1 MYEHKCRDKEE
12 ADQNVNRNANTSNSK
27 QIDKVEWKSATK
39 DQRDDELWASFP
51 AAPSCLPPFSCAARP
66 YRRGRTRRKQ
76 VLCFLCSL
84 ALLFIFGRLCL
95 CMRVNCNSAY
105 CNENV
110 TSCKKKKKWECV
122 SEVHCWRQWHENHT
136 DISLN
141 RTLAFMHAIFI
152 RCAWPADRSYQ
163 QNINTLAKAREDWIR
178 EHVSSCEVGK
188 GSNGSKKK
196 RNMKKW
202 GDYPP
207 PTTTTT
213 TLYFK
218 GVWKLGEGA
227 HRLPEERRVDTPQPA
242 LPAVCDQ
249 RRGGCP
255 SVPSV
260 AEIHRSPNHPPPM
273 LCSYTRRW
281 GSRWSAATSR
291 ETSNTS

>member
-66 YRRGRTRRKQ
+66 YRRGRTRRMQ

-110 TSCKKKKKWECV
+110 ASCKKKVRMCFRSSLLTAVTWKPYWHKPEAHAGLHARYIYTLCLTGRQIIPAEHQHPGQSSRGLDQGTCELVWGRKGFKWKQEKKK
-122 SEVHCWRQWHENHT
+122 HEEMRWLPPPLPPPPPFTSQVFEN
-136 DISLN
+136 
-141 RTLAFMHAIFI
+141 
-152 RCAWPADRSYQ
+152 
-163 QNINTLAKAREDWIR
+163 LAKERIVFLRNAVWTHLNQLSQQCVTND
-178 EHVSSCEVGK
+178 EVGAPQYRQK
-188 GSNGSKKK
+188 STEA
-196 RNMKKW
+196 
-202 GDYPP
+202 
-207 PTTTTT
+207 PTT
-213 TLYFK
+213 
-218 GVWKLGEGA
+218 
-227 HRLPEERRVDTPQPA
+227 P
-242 LPAVCDQ
+242 
-249 RRGGCP
+249 
-255 SVPSV
+255 
-260 AEIHRSPNHPPPM
+260 PPPM